1 LGRATEL
8 NERVNFRQVK
18 LVLTKELLEN
28 GPRKDRFYVTLSH
41 CWGKAKFM
49 TLTEDKFARFHGG
62 IQIDTLPRTFR
73 DAISFA
79 RRLSRQ
85 VRYIWIDSLCII
97 QGNSPAQ
104 YEDWLRE
111 SSQMFQI
118 YRNSYC
124 NLSATAA
131 ADSEKDL
138 FFKREPRE
146 LWEDDINLNVEGIP
160 GKGQPWRQELNVN
173 VGDSEILQICA
184 DEILSRS
191 VGAIHGETT
200 EQRIERCRILD
211 VSFWERHVDDTP
223 VNRRGWV
230 LQERLMAPRVLH
242 FCQDQI
248 AWECRDLE
256 AAESARTGLPIFRIK
271 AGGDVIPGGKL
282 KSLIPHREGDERN
295 GTQTENPFHD
305 PPHPTSD
312 IHFYRCCKH
321 VVEVYSKTRLTNPED
336 KLISLSGIAKMMH
349 DQINDTYLAGMWSK
363 YLASQLLWY
372 VDPVYEDGR
381 FYYRSE
387 RPKFFRAP
395 TFSWAAVDAH
405 HGVKCGEITDEGLLI
420 EVEEVNVTPVSE
432 ENKFGLV
439 DTGYLRLRGVMKR
452 IELEENRKNDAVR
465 FSWHLMTNM
474 DEEVI
479 THWNVYL
486 DSPESDTDI
495 LGRHGR
501 PTVCQLGRMMLAI

>member
-1 LGRATEL
+1 
-8 NERVNFRQVK
+8 
-18 LVLTKELLEN
+18 
-28 GPRKDRFYVTLSH
+28 
-41 CWGKAKFM
+41 
-49 TLTEDKFARFHGG
+49 
-62 IQIDTLPRTFR
+62 
-73 DAISFA
+73 
-79 RRLSRQ
+79 
-85 VRYIWIDSLCII
+85 
-97 QGNSPAQ
+97 
-104 YEDWLRE
+104 
-111 SSQMFQI
+111 
-118 YRNSYC
+118 
-124 NLSATAA
+124 
-131 ADSEKDL
+131 
-138 FFKREPRE
+138 
-146 LWEDDINLNVEGIP
+146 
-160 GKGQPWRQELNVN
+160 
-173 VGDSEILQICA
+173 
-184 DEILSRS
+184 
-191 VGAIHGETT
+191 
-200 EQRIERCRILD
+200 
-211 VSFWERHVDDTP
+211 
-223 VNRRGWV
+223 
-230 LQERLMAPRVLH
+230 
-242 FCQDQI
+242 
-248 AWECRDLE
+248 
-256 AAESARTGLPIFRIK
+256 
-271 AGGDVIPGGKL
+271 
-282 KSLIPHREGDERN
+282 
-295 GTQTENPFHD
+295 
-305 PPHPTSD
+305 
-312 IHFYRCCKH
+312 
-321 VVEVYSKTRLTNPED
+321 
-336 KLISLSGIAKMMH
+336 MH